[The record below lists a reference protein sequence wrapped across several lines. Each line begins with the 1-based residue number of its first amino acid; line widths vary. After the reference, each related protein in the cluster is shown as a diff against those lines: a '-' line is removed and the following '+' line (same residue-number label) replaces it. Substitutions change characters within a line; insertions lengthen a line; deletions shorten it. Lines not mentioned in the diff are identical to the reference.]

1 MTIIVTLPKTGD
13 TADTVVLLEWLV
25 VPGDRVADGQ
35 PLVRVETAKVEVEIP
50 APAAGTLLAQ
60 LAAVDDEVAVGDP
73 LAEIDPD

>member
-1 MTIIVTLPKTGD
+1 MIVTLPKTGD
-13 TADTVVLLEWLV
+13 TADTVVLLEWLAA
-25 VPGDRVADGQ
+25 PGDRLTNGQ

-60 LAAVDDEVAVGDP
+60 LAGVDDEVGVGEP

>member
-13 TADTVVLLEWLV
+13 TADTVVLLEWLA

-60 LAAVDDEVAVGDP
+60 LAAVDDEIAVGDP